1 MSFKKKV
8 APVILAGMMAVSMA
22 VPAFA
27 ADSASAQSGLLSSVW
42 SISQNVVSDSEQA
55 ISSAGNPQE
64 FVDQFTQ
71 AIQKASEDT
80 YNLTVQTA
88 NQVKTAAIPH
98 IGK

>member
-42 SISQNVVSDSEQA
+42 SISQNVVSDSEQV

-88 NQVKTAAIPH
+88 NQVKTAITPH